1 MAVVRYSVVV
11 VAKYFYVLRKVFG
24 FKLVENFVHSLH
36 FEHLGYFPSYSKDT
50 LLFFCCCCYFFSK
63 QPLSKMADYDVR
75 TQKYVRDSFWLQNH
89 L

>member
-11 VAKYFYVLRKVFG
+11 VAKYFYVLQKVFG

-50 LLFFCCCCYFFSK
+50 LFCFVLFFVTFSV
-63 QPLSKMADYDVR
+63 SSR
-75 TQKYVRDSFWLQNH
+75 
-89 L
+89 